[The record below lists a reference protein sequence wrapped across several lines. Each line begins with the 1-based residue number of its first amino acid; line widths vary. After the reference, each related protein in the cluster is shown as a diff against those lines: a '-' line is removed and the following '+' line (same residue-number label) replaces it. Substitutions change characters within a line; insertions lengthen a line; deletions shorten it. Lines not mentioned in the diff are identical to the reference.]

1 MEVGRTDARPDEV
14 SALITRYLRM
24 NSYLNSLFNLEG
36 KVAVVIGGGG
46 HLCSEMARGFA
57 RVGCAVAVLDLRLEK
72 AKAVESELRAA
83 GFDRVASFAIDVA
96 KKEEHIKALKGVLDA
111 FGQADILVNGAGIN
125 GPTPFLQLTLEE
137 WHAILD
143 SQITGTFLGCQVFGG
158 YMVERGRGS
167 IINISSASAGP
178 PLSKAF
184 TYSVAKA
191 GIKNLTQNLGREWGT
206 KGVRVNALRPGFF
219 PTEWNRK
226 NFITPERE
234 KAILGHTPMARY
246 GEPSELVGATL
257 WLASDASGF
266 VTGAEIAVD
275 GGFSCMTI

>member
-1 MEVGRTDARPDEV
+1 
-14 SALITRYLRM
+14 M
-24 NSYLNSLFNLEG
+24 NSYLNELFNLNG
-36 KVAVVIGGGG
+36 KVAVVIGAGG
-46 HLCSEMARGFA
+46 HLCSEMSRGFA
-57 RVGCAVAVLDLRLEK
+57 RAGCAVAVLDLRLEK
-72 AKAVESELRAA
+72 AKAVEDEIRAM
-83 GFDRVASFAIDVA
+83 GFERVMSLPINVA
-96 KKEEHIKALKGVLDA
+96 KKEDHINALEQVLSA
-111 FGQADILVNGAGIN
+111 FGKVDILVNGAGIN
-125 GPTPFLQLTLEE
+125 GPTPFLELGLEE
-137 WHAILD
+137 WYAILD

-158 YMVERGRGS
+158 YMVEKGRGA

-191 GIKNLTQNLGREWGT
+191 GIKNLTQNLGREWAT
-206 KGVRVNALRPGFF
+206 KGVRVNAIRPGFF

-234 KAILGHTPMARY
+234 AAILGHTPMARY
-246 GEPSELVGATL
+246 GEPNELIGATL
-257 WLASDASGF
+257 WLASDAASF

>member
-1 MEVGRTDARPDEV
+1 
-14 SALITRYLRM
+14 M
-24 NSYLNSLFNLEG
+24 NSYLNELFNLKG
-36 KVAVVIGGGG
+36 KVAVVIGAGG
-46 HLCSEMARGFA
+46 HLCSEMSRGFA
-57 RVGCAVAVLDLRLEK
+57 RAECAVAVLDLRLEK
-72 AKAVESELRAA
+72 AKAVEDEIRAM
-83 GFDRVASFAIDVA
+83 GFERVMSLPIDVA
-96 KKEEHIKALKGVLDA
+96 KKEDHINALEQVLST
-111 FGQADILVNGAGIN
+111 FGKVDILVNGAGIN
-125 GPTPFLQLTLEE
+125 GPTPFLELGLEE
-137 WHAILD
+137 WYAILD

-158 YMVERGRGS
+158 YMVERGSGS

-191 GIKNLTQNLGREWGT
+191 GIKNLTQNLGREWAT
-206 KGVRVNALRPGFF
+206 KGVRVNAVRPGFF

-234 KAILGHTPMARY
+234 AAILGHTPMARY
-246 GEPSELVGATL
+246 GEPNELIGATL
-257 WLASDASGF
+257 WLASDAASF